1 MNNSGSTPIY
11 SIPLKFRRT
20 ENLHIL
26 FWLVK
31 DISWAMLWRPLGMMM
46 LVPTLA
52 VAIIITWQTRK
63 IIAELFHNLAVV
75 FWITANGYWMIVEF
89 YGYDEQ
95 LRVYTA
101 IPFSIGLF
109 FILIYYGVIVPRD
122 NRRRKMAGIKEMTN
136 NKDKEN
142 VNPG

>member
-1 MNNSGSTPIY
+1 MNTSGNTPTY

-31 DISWAMLWRPLGMMM
+31 DISWAMLWRPLGMLM

-52 VAIIITWQTRK
+52 VAIIITWQNRK
-63 IIAELFHNLAVV
+63 IVAELFHNLAVV
-75 FWITANGYWMIVEF
+75 FWITANGFWMIIEF
-89 YGYDEQ
+89 YGYDEE
-95 LRVYTA
+95 LRIYTA

-109 FILIYYGVIVPRD
+109 FILVYYGIIVPRD
-122 NRRRKMAGIKEMTN
+122 NRRQKMATKNEMSN
-136 NKDKEN
+136 DKQNEI
-142 VNPG
+142 